1 MSYIQINIGGK
12 DRGLKFNQ
20 LALEILAKYN
30 DNQTTTAFIYAM
42 IYGGLKGN
50 SYVKHEEP
58 DYTFENVCDWVD
70 NLVDKDSKILEISNV
85 LTSTNMWQE
94 MLKKNKEIEEQEEEE
109 KKKVSKSNATKI

>member
-1 MSYIQINIGGK
+1 MSFIQINIGGK

-20 LALEILAKYN
+20 LALELLAKYN
-30 DNQTTTAFIYAM
+30 DTQTTSAFVYAM
-42 IYGGLKGN
+42 IYGGLRGA

-70 NLVDKDSKILEISNV
+70 NLADKDTKILEVTNV
-85 LTSTNMWQE
+85 MTSTNMWQE
-94 MLKKNKEIEEQEEEE
+94 LLKKNKEIEEATEEE